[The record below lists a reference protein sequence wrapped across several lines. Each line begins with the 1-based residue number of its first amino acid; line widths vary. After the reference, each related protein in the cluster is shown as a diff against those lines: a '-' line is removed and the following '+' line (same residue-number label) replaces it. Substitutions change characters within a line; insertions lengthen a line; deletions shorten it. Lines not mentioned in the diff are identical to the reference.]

1 MNNQQRGMAALC
13 AALAVA
19 PIVVHAQDGD
29 LGQREYANSCAVCHG
44 ERGKGDGP
52 IVPYLKTAPAD
63 LTTMQ
68 KSNKGVFPFGRVYE
82 IIDGR
87 TAVAAHGTRDMPVWG
102 DRFKQYNSELAEL
115 GLKFGTRVDSEAFVR
130 DRILALIR
138 YISGLQEK

>member
-1 MNNQQRGMAALC
+1 MNKQRTATAALC
-13 AALAVA
+13 AALVAA
-19 PIVVHAQDGD
+19 PIPVHAQGVD

-52 IVPYLKTAPAD
+52 IVTYLKTTPAD
-63 LTTMQ
+63 LTVMQ
-68 KSNKGVFPFGRVYE
+68 KNNKGVFPFGRVYE

-87 TAVAAHGTRDMPVWG
+87 TAVPAHGTRAMPVWG
-102 DRFKQYNSELAEL
+102 DRFKEYNSELAEL
-115 GLKFGTRVDSEAFVR
+115 RLKFGTRVDSEAFVR